1 MRLLSQMMHLRC
13 PSVEIEIFNSM
24 GARAVF
30 ALQSTVLV
38 MVQLQTLHL
47 NE

>member
-13 PSVEIEIFNSM
+13 PRVIIEIYNSM
-24 GARAVF
+24 GARAVY
-30 ALQSTVLV
+30 ALQSTVLF